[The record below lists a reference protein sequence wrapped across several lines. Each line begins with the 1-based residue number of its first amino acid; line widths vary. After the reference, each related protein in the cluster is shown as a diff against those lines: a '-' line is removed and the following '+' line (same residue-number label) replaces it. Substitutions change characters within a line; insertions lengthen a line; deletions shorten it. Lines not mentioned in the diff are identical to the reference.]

1 LAHLRNNPVPHSFV
15 GYAGEKRCSKLPAD
29 SGFPYHSKEIVMKM
43 TQNTRWCLTAMLALS
58 AVLYRIVFRANQQAG
73 D

>member
-1 LAHLRNNPVPHSFV
+1 MPAKRDVVNCLQI
-15 GYAGEKRCSKLPAD
+15 AGAS
-29 SGFPYHSKEIVMKM
+29 PYHSKEIVMKM
-43 TQNTRWCLTAMLALS
+43 TQNTRCLTAMLALS